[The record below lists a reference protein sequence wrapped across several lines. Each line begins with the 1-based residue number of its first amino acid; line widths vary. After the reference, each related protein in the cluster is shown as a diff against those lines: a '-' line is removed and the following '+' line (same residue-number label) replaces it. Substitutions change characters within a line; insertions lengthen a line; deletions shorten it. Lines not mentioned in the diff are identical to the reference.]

1 MQPITVF
8 GLGYCELLL
17 RFNLK
22 GSEIGMANY
31 NDIVNE
37 KSYWEK
43 GYAVFSGIFN
53 TEEVAGLQREADRI
67 WGLDSI
73 NKNNLRVEFRKSI
86 LNEYIPDRLD
96 PVLDISPLFSEMV
109 FNKRLL
115 HIVQGLL
122 KSRTFI
128 NEQVQI
134 LRCKLIM
141 KESGTPGY
149 TLHTDYP
156 YWKFLGLDPNHFI
169 TVFIAID
176 DADEESGTL
185 AVYPYTHTMILP
197 VNPKDEFDIDEEEF
211 SKLGLVSI
219 IPELKAGD
227 VLAFHSLLAHKSGM
241 NLSLHSRRVLIP
253 TYVPATFQSGK
264 AYDKYYEWYI
274 QRRKAMQDRP
284 GGSFLK

>member
-1 MQPITVF
+1 
-8 GLGYCELLL
+8 
-17 RFNLK
+17 
-22 GSEIGMANY
+22 MAQSLQSMGFRLVVTPPDY
-31 NDIVNE
+31 NDDIVNE

-43 GYAVFSGIFN
+43 GYAVFRGIFN
-53 TEEVAGLQREADRI
+53 TEEVANLQREADCI

-109 FNKRLL
+109 SNNRLL

-122 KSRTFI
+122 SRIFI

-156 YWKFLGLDPNHFI
+156 YWKFIGLDPNHFI

-176 DADEESGTL
+176 DADEESGAL

-241 NLSLHSRRVLIP
+241 NLSLHSRRVLLP

-274 QRRKAMQDRP
+274 QCRKAMQDRP